1 MRSAALLAICNR
13 LLPGTL
19 SRSGRA
25 KLRTSILQNVL
36 TNASY
41 GASPIADGTAA
52 LMINDVF
59 ESWFPGDGA
68 PRPFD
73 CPALDVPTN
82 DPLIKRF
89 IREFPFGGKKA
100 LSLVME
106 ARPGSAKVR
115 AAWARVEALYA
126 GHPDW
131 LHAIRAA
138 DSDPL
143 DGWAM
148 RHRARL
154 LADLTELGGRPTS
167 GVITYDEL
175 RELAYTVATMA
186 DEQARLTV
194 LLDE

>member
-1 MRSAALLAICNR
+1 MRE
-13 LLPGTL
+13 
-19 SRSGRA
+19 
-25 KLRTSILQNVL
+25 
-36 TNASY
+36 
-41 GASPIADGTAA
+41 
-52 LMINDVF
+52 DVF
-59 ESWFPGDGA
+59 KSWLRMDA
-68 PRPFD
+68 ATHRVSS
-73 CPALDVPTN
+73 PALDVPTN
-82 DPLIKRF
+82 DPLIDRF

-100 LSLVME
+100 LSQIME

-131 LHAIRAA
+131 LRAVRAA

-148 RHRARL
+148 SHRARL
-154 LADLTELGGRPTS
+154 LADLAELGGRPTS
-167 GVITYDEL
+167 DVTTYDEL
-175 RELAYTVATMA
+175 RELAYTVATMT